1 MEKILLTDPQIYPS
15 NEVLRDALKNSYSVY
30 EELTGIVTDSEYG
43 LVQEWNYYKDGKAWL
58 CKVCYKKKT
67 VFWLS
72 VWDSYFKTGFYFT
85 EKNIPGIAELDI
97 DESIKEEF
105 NSRKPVGRLL
115 PLGINM
121 SCKDQLKDLLTII
134 RFKKSLK

>member
-85 EKNIPGIAELDI
+85 EKNIPGIADLDI
-97 DESIKEEF
+97 DESIKEDF
-105 NSRKPVGRLL
+105 SSRKPVGRLL
-115 PLGINM
+115 PLEINM